1 MSTDDDP
8 ADDPAAD
15 EPTAGEPPTAP
26 ATTTRRPTRR
36 IPTPLLAL
44 AGIVLGALIGW
55 GLVALVDRDDSA
67 DAGRFVLSRDSG
79 ATADPA
85 DAATAFLD
93 AWRRYRS
100 ATYTATMEFERR
112 AGNNQTLRA
121 TSTYTQ
127 QPPRRIVRQ
136 SDSLLLT
143 AGAASVTCNTI
154 GGTTTCAPGPTTDY
168 DTEVAKELD
177 IWRTAVLAQIPYYRV
192 STPDTGCFQLDLVV
206 AITDP
211 PYGTVARFCFDAA
224 TGALVRRQIVR
235 DGATDTEEATSVS
248 ATIPA
253 DAFVVPT
260 TTR

>member
-1 MSTDDDP
+1 MSADDEST
-8 ADDPAAD
+8 ADPAAR
-15 EPTAGEPPTAP
+15 P
-26 ATTTRRPTRR
+26 RRRTSRR

-44 AGIVLGALIGW
+44 AGVVLGALIGW
-55 GLVALVDRDDSA
+55 GLVALVDRNDTA
-67 DAGRFVLSRDSG
+67 DAGRFALSRDSG
-79 ATADPA
+79 VTDDPA
-85 DAATAFLD
+85 DAATAFLE
-93 AWRRYRS
+93 AWSRYRH

-112 AGNNQTLRA
+112 AGTNQTLRA

-154 GGTTTCAPGPTTDY
+154 SGTTTCAPGPATDY
-168 DTEVAKELD
+168 DAEVDKELD

-206 AITDP
+206 AIPDP

-224 TGALVRRQIVR
+224 TGALLRRQIVR

-260 TTR
+260 TTTR